1 MVFRI
6 PRQNDRASVEIG
18 QRRFGEPVM
27 RDIGMR
33 TLAVGAIVLSMS
45 CVGCTDA
52 EVSRVMSY
60 GDPQHVRFYSG
71 GVLVGEWTSTGQVL
85 NDGQSDG
92 YVFTDSA
99 TGQLVRV
106 SGEVIITL
114 VKPAS
119 PGATLP
125 QNPIRR

>member
-1 MVFRI
+1 M
-6 PRQNDRASVEIG
+6 DTS
-18 QRRFGEPVM
+18 
-27 RDIGMR
+27 MR
-33 TLAVGAIVLSMS
+33 TLAVGAMVLSMF

-71 GVLVGEWTSTGQVL
+71 GLLVGEWTSTGQVL
-85 NDGQSDG
+85 NEGQSDG
-92 YVFTDSA
+92 YAFTDGA

-125 QNPIRR
+125 QNPIGR